1 MSFPQYKV
9 RVRQNLDCQRLAEL
23 IVETGLPGTSDTFKG
38 LKEGSYWQSIATKYE
53 NGVPGS
59 RLVRAIYN
67 VWLSKYFVDIVTKT
81 LEGKVSLRS
90 KRYRAVKEQRT
101 RNDSQRPLE
110 NGVSKRAG
118 RGSGRK
124 EGNACRQ
131 TPGF

>member
-59 RLVRAIYN
+59 RLVKAIYN
-67 VWLSKYFVDIVTKT
+67 VWRSKYFVDLVTKT
-81 LEGKVSLRS
+81 FEGKVRI
-90 KRYRAVKEQRT
+90 RT
-101 RNDSQRPLE
+101 CCYVFMAAFVMGLI
-110 NGVSKRAG
+110 G
-118 RGSGRK
+118 
-124 EGNACRQ
+124 
-131 TPGF
+131 

>member
-59 RLVRAIYN
+59 RLVKAIYN
-67 VWLSKYFVDIVTKT
+67 VWRSKYFVDHVTKT
-81 LEGKVSLRS
+81 LEGKVRIS
-90 KRYRAVKEQRT
+90 
-101 RNDSQRPLE
+101 
-110 NGVSKRAG
+110 
-118 RGSGRK
+118 
-124 EGNACRQ
+124 ACCYVFMAAFVM
-131 TPGF
+131 GLIG